1 MAPKVPVALS
11 LRSRQPFP
19 IRAVVAA
26 LHALADDMDDI
37 AAGKTVDLSERVKW
51 VRKSVEN
58 AEAWLYLLHVVCD
71 RSPLDGAD
79 LRTLAQQY
87 QSVMTTRR
95 TPVRRL
101 TAGARR
107 TAPPLPILPVD
118 LTVKPAPREVDGA

>member
-26 LHALADDMDDI
+26 LHALADDLDDI
-37 AAGKTVDLSERVKW
+37 AAGKKVDLSERVKW
-51 VRKSVEN
+51 VRKDVAN

-71 RSPLDGAD
+71 RSPLDGTD
-79 LRTLAQQY
+79 LRELAVSY
-87 QSVMTTRR
+87 QSVMATRR

-101 TAGARR
+101 TAGAPR
-107 TAPPLPILPVD
+107 TAPPLPMLPVE
-118 LTVKPAPREVDGA
+118 LKRKPSTKEVDGA